1 MARFR
6 QRIAASARVTVGA
19 RDELRKEFR
28 LMPDTSELIL
38 PLVIVLC
45 MVAFLAILF
54 GPSLF
59 ASYQNWKIRKGL
71 KV

>member
-1 MARFR
+1 MARNP
-6 QRIAASARVTVGA
+6 QRIATFARLIVGA
-19 RDELRKEFR
+19 RGKLRKEFR

-45 MVAFLAILF
+45 LVAFLAILF

-71 KV
+71 KH